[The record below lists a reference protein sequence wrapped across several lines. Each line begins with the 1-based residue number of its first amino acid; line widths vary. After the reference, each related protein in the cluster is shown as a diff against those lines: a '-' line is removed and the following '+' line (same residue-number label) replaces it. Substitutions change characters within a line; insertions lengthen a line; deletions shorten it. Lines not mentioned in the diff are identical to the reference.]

1 MVSARRGALLGSAAL
16 MALAVV
22 MPGPAQAACSTTAG
36 ITTCQGAVT
45 PITVAP
51 GVTTLNI
58 SAVTQDIAAAT
69 GNAVTFASTGS
80 ITISSDLSKPSPP
93 GGVFSLT
100 AANGYAIFAQSTGAS
115 SPVSVTSIGDI
126 DGKWGITALG
136 NGAVSVNSTGDVTST
151 GTRAT
156 PEDVWKG
163 GLAAWSENGAVT
175 LTNKGDVTAVF
186 YGLFAFSNT
195 GPNTVSVTSTGDIT
209 SSGWDAVFAGSAHGS
224 VEVVSVGGISG
235 KSGGF
240 FVWSSGSTSVTSTGD
255 ITAGGTFGIK
265 AYNEKVPGGGSGGN
279 VTVISNGSI
288 TSKLDSI
295 QAVARNNGAVEV
307 GSTGDLTSSDGFG
320 IYAMSTD
327 STSAVSVTSVG
338 DIDGKWGIAAVGNGA
353 VSVSNTGDVISTG
366 ALPDPVVKPL
376 HGAIL
381 AKSAGGPVTLTNKG
395 NVISN
400 VYGITASSATGDVIV
415 NSTGD
420 VTSSGWD
427 AVFVQSGTGSS
438 EVTSK
443 GNIRARNYGFVVQ
456 GHGDQ
461 FLSSTG
467 NIVADYYGAFAYS
480 NTGKV
485 TVVSNGD
492 VTAGS
497 VGIIAGNL
505 STSAVSITISAGTVT
520 GTGGPLFKPA
530 NADIPNGSAVFAYGG
545 GNLSV
550 TIGGAATGAAK
561 AGAAGVA
568 FGRKDLN
575 GEANSLI
582 VLSGGLVNNAG
593 GINGLAVLGATGS
606 ETVENSGT
614 VTGNVDLGGG
624 ANSFMNEA
632 GGHFNMG
639 ATVKLGA
646 GNTLS
651 NAGTLSPGGDGVIAT
666 TALTGNVTQ
675 AADGVMLIDINLA
688 TGAGDRINAT
698 GTAILDGTVA
708 VTPLGVPMATSST
721 YTILSAAGG
730 VTDNGLAAEGTVAL
744 GLSLRYPNPGDV
756 VLDVTVDFAA
766 DGLNPNQTRLAKNLN
781 TLIGDAGGVAPVLD
795 ALVGIGDFG
804 DYRDALNQLL
814 PEAYLHAAMA
824 GLYSA
829 EAFSGT
835 LMGCREREG
844 TYAYIAE
851 GQCLWMDA
859 GGGNL
864 SRDKTDDYLGSEQ
877 TSWWLGGGG
886 QFAVS
891 DTVHAGVGVRY
902 EHVNQDVGDDAN
914 NDGSWGHI
922 GASLKYTPGPWLLGA
937 ALSGGKGWIDTERN
951 FGFEGFSGSAKG
963 EQDLSYVHGK
973 LRAAYLFDMGKWYAK
988 PIIDLDATWLSYGD
1002 ASEDSGGGA
1011 GLDVSSETDSVLSA
1025 TPRLEIGGQ
1034 MEMANGTLVRPYA
1047 QGGVAF
1053 YGDTTLNID
1062 SRFLDAP
1069 GGTPSFMTETEM
1081 DNVLAEISVGLDVL
1095 AVENLNVR
1103 LSYDGMFGENTQSN
1117 AGTLRL
1123 EWRL

>member
-1 MVSARRGALLGSAAL
+1 MMRTARLAGQSTARTHSHSCKERGNTVTARRGALLCSGAL

-22 MPGPAQAACSTTAG
+22 LPGAAHAACSTTAG
-36 ITTCQGAVT
+36 ITTCQGAVSPVT
-45 PITVAP
+45 ADP

-58 SAVTQDIAAAT
+58 TAVTQDITAAT
-69 GNAVTFASTGS
+69 GNAVTFNSSGS
-80 ITISSDLSKPSPP
+80 ITIDSDLSKASPP
-93 GGVFSLT
+93 GGTFSIL
-100 AANGYAIFAQSTGAS
+100 AGDGYGMLANSTGAAS
-115 SPVSVTSIGDI
+115 AVNVASVGNVNA
-126 DGKWGITALG
+126 KWGIVAVG
-136 NGAVSVNSTGDVTST
+136 NGAVTVTNTGDVTST
-151 GTRAT
+151 G
-156 PEDVWKG
+156 
-163 GLAAWSENGAVT
+163 
-175 LTNKGDVTAVF
+175 
-186 YGLFAFSNT
+186 AF
-195 GPNTVSVTSTGDIT
+195 
-209 SSGWDAVFAGSAHGS
+209 
-224 VEVVSVGGISG
+224 
-235 KSGGF
+235 
-240 FVWSSGSTSVTSTGD
+240 
-255 ITAGGTFGIK
+255 
-265 AYNEKVPGGGSGGN
+265 
-279 VTVISNGSI
+279 
-288 TSKLDSI
+288 
-295 QAVARNNGAVEV
+295 
-307 GSTGDLTSSDGFG
+307 
-320 IYAMSTD
+320 
-327 STSAVSVTSVG
+327 
-338 DIDGKWGIAAVGNGA
+338 
-353 VSVSNTGDVISTG
+353 
-366 ALPDPVVKPL
+366 PDPVVKPL
-376 HGAIL
+376 NGAIR
-381 AKSAGGPVTLTNKG
+381 ATAGAGSATVTSLG
-395 NVISN
+395 NIISN
-400 VYGITASSATGDVIV
+400 VYGITATSLTGDVIV
-415 NSTGD
+415 TSTGD
-420 VTSSGWD
+420 VTSTDWD
-427 AVFVQSGTGSS
+427 AFFVNSGGTSH
-438 EVTSK
+438 VTSI
-443 GNIRARNYGFVVQ
+443 GNIRARTYGFAVE
-456 GHGDQ
+456 GGGDQ
-461 FLSSTG
+461 VLSSTG
-467 NIVADYYGAFAYS
+467 NIDSDYYGAFVFSA
-480 NTGKV
+480 GGAV

-492 VTAGS
+492 VTAGAIGIVAGSRGPGTVS
-497 VGIIAGNL
+497 VTVG
-505 STSAVSITISAGTVT
+505 SGTVT
-520 GTGGPLFKPA
+520 ATGGPLFRP
-530 NADIPNGSAVFAYGG
+530 DHDDLDSGTAVLAYAG

-550 TIGGAATGAAK
+550 TISGAATG
-561 AGAAGVA
+561 GAAGAPGVD
-568 FGRKDLN
+568 FGWDVFD
-575 GEANSLI
+575 GDANSLT

-593 GINGLAVLGATGS
+593 GINALAIRGDTGDEAVS
-606 ETVENSGT
+606 NAGTVSGT
-614 VTGNVDLGGG
+614 VDLGTGT
-624 ANSFMNEA
+624 NSFANHA

-651 NAGTLSPGGDGVIAT
+651 NAGTLSPGGNGVVAT
-666 TALTGNVTQ
+666 SALTGNVTQ
-675 AADGVMLIDINLA
+675 AADGVMLVDINLA
-688 TGAGDRINAT
+688 TGAGDRINVS
-698 GTAILDGTVA
+698 GTAILDGTV
-708 VTPLGVPMATSST
+708 VVNPLGAPAAATGSF
-721 YTILSAAGG
+721 TILSADGG
-730 VTDNGLAAEGTVAL
+730 VSDEGLVAEGTVAL
-744 GLSLRYPNPGDV
+744 GVSLRYPNPGDV

-864 SRDKTDDYLGSEQ
+864 SRDRTDDYLGSEQ
-877 TSWWLGGGG
+877 TSWWLGGGA
-886 QFAVS
+886 QFAV
-891 DTVHAGVGVRY
+891 TETLHAGVGVRY

-914 NDGSWGHI
+914 NDGAWGHI

-937 ALSGGKGWIDTERN
+937 ALSGGKGWIDTERD

-988 PIIDLDATWLSYGD
+988 PIVDLDATWLSYGD

-1047 QGGVAF
+1047 QAGVAF

-1069 GGTPSFMTETEM
+1069 GGTPGFMTEFEL
-1081 DNVLAEISVGLDVL
+1081 DPVLADISVGLDVL

-1103 LSYDGMFGENTQSN
+1103 LSYDGIFGENTQSN